1 MTDKTD
7 PGEMT
12 ALELGELFRSRKL
25 SPVEAAGAALERIG
39 RFNADVNAYC
49 FVDESG
55 ALEAARKS
63 EARFAAG
70 LPLGPADGIPAS
82 IKDLTYAAGMPT
94 RKGSL
99 TVDPARNPDVDAPFA
114 QRMREAGAV
123 LLGKTTT
130 PEFGWKGVTDS
141 PVYGITRNP
150 WNPERTSGGS
160 SGGAAVAAALN
171 MGVLHQGSDAGG
183 SIRIPAGFCG
193 VFGMKPGFG
202 RIPQWPASA
211 MTTLSHL
218 GTLTRTVEDAALFL
232 NIVARDD
239 VRDFYRGGAFP
250 ADWRA
255 TLDLPLKGLRIAY
268 SRTLGYASPAPDVLA
283 AVDRAAA
290 AAAGLGACVEEADPA
305 FTDPAEAFNIL
316 WFAGAASILDGIPE
330 AQRGR
335 MDPGLLAVAREGAK
349 ISAAVYIKAS
359 AARAALSECMAA
371 FHAKY
376 DVLLTP
382 ALPLTA
388 FAAGRNRPEGDPDG
402 NWVDWT
408 PYTYPFN
415 MTQQPAA
422 SLPCGFGAD
431 GLPVG
436 LAIVAAKHE
445 DLLVMRVAGALEQ
458 ALRPRFPSYVGEA
471 VGSAGQKQT
480 ICLNN

>member
-1 MTDKTD
+1 LQTIKEIVMTDKTD

-25 SPVEAAGAALERIG
+25 SPVEAAEAALKRIV
-39 RFNADVNAYC
+39 RCNPEVNAYC
-49 FVDESG
+49 FIDESG
-55 ALEAARKS
+55 ALKAARKS

-70 LPLGPADGIPAS
+70 LPLGPADGIPSS

-94 RKGSL
+94 RKGSFA
-99 TVDPARNPDVDAPFA
+99 VDPAKNPDVDAPFA

-123 LLGKTTT
+123 LLGKTAT

-141 PVYGITRNP
+141 PVTGVTRNP

-193 VFGMKPGFG
+193 VFGMKPSFG
-202 RIPQWPASA
+202 LIPQWPPSA

-218 GTLTRTVEDAALFL
+218 GTLTRTVEDAAVLL
-232 NIVARDD
+232 NVVARDD
-239 VRDFYRGGAFP
+239 ARDFYRDGACP

-255 TLDLPLKGLRIAY
+255 SLGLPLKGLRIAY
-268 SRTLGYASPAPDVLA
+268 SRTLGYASPSPDVQA
-283 AVDRAAA
+283 ATDRAAA
-290 AAAGLGACVEEADPA
+290 AAAALGARVEEACPAFADPA
-305 FTDPAEAFNIL
+305 AEFTIL
-316 WFAGAASILDGIPE
+316 WFVGAAALLDGIPE
-330 AQRGR
+330 ETRR
-335 MDPGLLAVAREGAK
+335 NMDPGLLAVAREGAK
-349 ISAAVYIKAS
+349 ISAVASMKAE
-359 AARAALSECMAA
+359 AARAALSERMAV
-371 FHAKY
+371 FHGKY

-382 ALPLTA
+382 TLPLTA

-436 LAIVAAKHE
+436 LAIIAAKYE
-445 DLLVMRVAGALEQ
+445 DRLVMRTACALER
-458 ALRPRFPSYVGEA
+458 ALKPRFPSKVGEA
-471 VGSAGQKQT
+471 VPE
-480 ICLNN
+480 I

>member
-1 MTDKTD
+1 MMTDKTD

-25 SPVEAAGAALERIG
+25 SPVEAAGAALERIV
-39 RFNADVNAYC
+39 RFNAEVNAYC
-49 FVDESG
+49 FVDEAG
-55 ALEAARKS
+55 ALAAARKS

-70 LPLGPADGIPAS
+70 RPLGPVDGIPS
-82 IKDLTYAAGMPT
+82 SVKDLTYVAGMPT
-94 RKGSL
+94 RKGSFA
-99 TVDPARNPDVDAPFA
+99 VDPAKNPDADAPCT

-123 LLGKTTT
+123 LLGKTAT

-141 PVYGITRNP
+141 PVSGITRNP

-202 RIPQWPASA
+202 RVPQWPPSA

-218 GTLTRTVEDAALFL
+218 GTLTRTVEDSAVML

-239 VRDFYRGGAFP
+239 ARDFYRGGGFP
-250 ADWRA
+250 EDWRA
-255 TLDLPLKGLRIAY
+255 TLGLPLKGLRIAY
-268 SRTLGYASPAPDVLA
+268 SRTLGYAAPSPDVLA
-283 AVDRAAA
+283 AADGAAA
-290 AAAGLGACVEEADPA
+290 AAAALGAGVEEADPG
-305 FTDPAEAFNIL
+305 FPDPADAFNIL
-316 WFAGAASILDGIPE
+316 WFAGAAAILDGIPE
-330 AQRGR
+330 ATREK
-335 MDPGLLAVAREGAK
+335 MDPGLAAVAEAGKK
-349 ISAAVYIKAS
+349 ISVTDYMKAT
-359 AARAALSECMAA
+359 AARFALAETMNV
-371 FHAKY
+371 FHGKY

-382 ALPLTA
+382 TLPLTA
-388 FAAGRNRPEGDPDG
+388 FAAGRNRPEGDPNG

-436 LAIVAAKHE
+436 IAIIAAKYE
-445 DLLVMRVAGALEQ
+445 DLLVMRVARSLEQ
-458 ALRPRFPSYVGEA
+458 VLKPRFPSTVGEGVRA
-471 VGSAGQKQT
+471 IG
-480 ICLNN
+480 

>member
-1 MTDKTD
+1 MIDKTD

-25 SPVEAAGAALERIG
+25 SPVEATGAALKRIA
-39 RFNADVNAYC
+39 RFNAEVNAYC

-55 ALEAARKS
+55 ALDAARKS

-94 RKGSL
+94 RKGSFS
-99 TVDPARNPDVDAPFA
+99 VDPARNPAVDAPFT

-202 RIPQWPASA
+202 RIPQWPPSA

-218 GTLTRTVEDAALFL
+218 GTLTRTVADAALFL

-239 VRDFYRGGAFP
+239 VRDFYRGGDFP

-255 TLDLPLKGLRIAY
+255 TLGMPLKGLRIAY
-268 SRTLGYASPAPDVLA
+268 SRTLGYAAPAPDVLA
-283 AVDRAAA
+283 ATDAAVA
-290 AAAGLGACVEEADPA
+290 AAAGLGACVEEADPSFA
-305 FTDPAEAFNIL
+305 DPIEAFNIL
-316 WFAGAASILDGIPE
+316 WFAGAALLLDGIPE
-330 AQRGR
+330 AQRKKT
-335 MDPGLLAVAREGAK
+335 DQGLLAVAREGAK
-349 ISAAVYIKAS
+349 ISAVDYMKAS
-359 AARAALSECMAA
+359 AVRVALSERMAV
-371 FHAKY
+371 FHQKY

-382 ALPLTA
+382 SLPLTA
-388 FAAGRNRPEGDPDG
+388 FAAGRNRPDGDPNG
-402 NWVDWT
+402 NWVQWT

-422 SLPCGFGAD
+422 SLPCGFGTD

-436 LAIVAAKHE
+436 LAVVAARYE
-445 DLLVMRVAGALEQ
+445 DLLVMRVARALEQ
-458 ALRPRFPSYVGEA
+458 ALRPRFPVRVGEA
-471 VGSAGQKQT
+471 AT
-480 ICLNN
+480 AA